1 MVDTNTV
8 VSNLDTPWEIL
19 WGPDDHIWIT
29 ERYGGVSRLNPET
42 REFTKL
48 LTIDEVYEVGESG
61 LLGMALHPDFEKTS
75 ELFLV
80 YNYLES
86 SKIKERLVK
95 YSYSDGQ
102 LLSPLTLLEG
112 IEGGGNHDGSR
123 LVIDDDLKLFMTTG
137 DAGNTSTS
145 QDLNS
150 LSGKVL
156 RMNLDGSIPTDNPIA
171 DSYIW
176 SWGHRNA
183 QGLVIAPNGHTRM
196 AKFCAGH
203 IPEGKPTAC
212 AYAQ

>member
-1 MVDTNTV
+1 MKRAGFFLLVFLLSTGLLPEVFAQVSIGSTMVDTNTV

-102 LLSPLTLLEG
+102 QHPPSPCWRE
-112 IEGGGNHDGSR
+112 
-123 LVIDDDLKLFMTTG
+123 
-137 DAGNTSTS
+137 
-145 QDLNS
+145 
-150 LSGKVL
+150 
-156 RMNLDGSIPTDNPIA
+156 
-171 DSYIW
+171 
-176 SWGHRNA
+176 
-183 QGLVIAPNGHTRM
+183 
-196 AKFCAGH
+196 
-203 IPEGKPTAC
+203 
-212 AYAQ
+212 